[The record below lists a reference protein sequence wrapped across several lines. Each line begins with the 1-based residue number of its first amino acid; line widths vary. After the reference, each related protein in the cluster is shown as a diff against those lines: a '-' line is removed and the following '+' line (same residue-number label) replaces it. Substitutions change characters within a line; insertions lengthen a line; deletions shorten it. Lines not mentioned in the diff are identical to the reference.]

1 MMKDKALE
9 ELFLAARPTFDDG
22 DAFIRKLE
30 KRLDAVEYLKQHEE
44 ACIRRYR
51 YAMLATFV
59 LGLVLGGGA
68 IAMML
73 NAPADQPLFTF
84 GAESGMLLLL
94 GQYSRFAAVI
104 LLSGLVCLTI
114 VSIVNIVVDLLNMR
128 DVNRDF
134 QIEVQ
139 HSAVLLKP

>member
-1 MMKDKALE
+1 MKKDKALE

-22 DAFIRKLE
+22 DAFIQKLE

-59 LGLVLGGGA
+59 LGVVLGGGA
-68 IAMML
+68 VAIML
-73 NAPADQPLFTF
+73 NAPAEQPLFSFDT
-84 GAESGMLLLL
+84 ESGLLLLL
-94 GQYSRFAAVI
+94 GQYSRFAAIIVF
-104 LLSGLVCLTI
+104 SGVVCFAI

-128 DVNRDF
+128 DVSK
-134 QIEVQ
+134 VYC
-139 HSAVLLKP
+139 VK

>member
-1 MMKDKALE
+1 MKKDKALE

-22 DAFIRKLE
+22 DAFIQKLE

-59 LGLVLGGGA
+59 LGLALGGGA

-128 DVNRDF
+128 DTNKAYCV
-134 QIEVQ
+134 
-139 HSAVLLKP
+139 K

>member
-9 ELFLAARPTFDDG
+9 ELFLAARPTFDDS

-84 GAESGMLLLL
+84 DAENGLLLLL
-94 GQYSRFAAVI
+94 GPYSRFAAVI

-114 VSIVNIVVDLLNMR
+114 ISIVNIVVDLLNMR
-128 DVNRDF
+128 DVNKAYC
-134 QIEVQ
+134 V
-139 HSAVLLKP
+139 K

>member
-44 ACIRRYR
+44 TCIRRYR

-73 NAPADQPLFTF
+73 NAPTDQPLFTF
-84 GAESGMLLLL
+84 GAESGLLLLL

-114 VSIVNIVVDLLNMR
+114 ISIVNIVVDLLNMR
-128 DVNRDF
+128 DVDKAYF
-134 QIEVQ
+134 V
-139 HSAVLLKP
+139 K

>member
-1 MMKDKALE
+1 MKKDKALE

-22 DAFIRKLE
+22 EVFIQKLE

-51 YAMLATFV
+51 YAMLAAFV
-59 LGLVLGGGA
+59 LGVVLGGGA

-84 GAESGMLLLL
+84 GAENGLLLLL
-94 GQYSRFAAVI
+94 GPYSRFAAVI
-104 LLSGLVCLTI
+104 FLSGLVCLTI
-114 VSIVNIVVDLLNMR
+114 ISIVNIVVDLLNMR
-128 DVNRDF
+128 DVNKAYC
-134 QIEVQ
+134 V
-139 HSAVLLKP
+139 K

>member
-1 MMKDKALE
+1 MKKDKALE
-9 ELFLAARPTFDDG
+9 EIFLAARPTFDDG

-44 ACIRRYR
+44 ACLRRYR

-73 NAPADQPLFTF
+73 NAPTDQPLFTF
-84 GAESGMLLLL
+84 GADSGLLLLL

-104 LLSGLVCLTI
+104 LCSGLVCLTI

-128 DVNRDF
+128 DANKAYCV
-134 QIEVQ
+134 
-139 HSAVLLKP
+139 K

>member
-1 MMKDKALE
+1 MKKDKALE

-51 YAMLATFV
+51 YAMLAAFV
-59 LGLVLGGGA
+59 LGVVLGGGA

-84 GAESGMLLLL
+84 GAENGLLLLL

-104 LLSGLVCLTI
+104 LCSSLVCLTI

-128 DVNRDF
+128 DVNKAYF
-134 QIEVQ
+134 V
-139 HSAVLLKP
+139 K

>member
-84 GAESGMLLLL
+84 GAESGLLLLL

-104 LLSGLVCLTI
+104 FCSGFVCLTI

-128 DVNRDF
+128 DVNKAYF
-134 QIEVQ
+134 V
-139 HSAVLLKP
+139 K

>member
-1 MMKDKALE
+1 MKKDKALE

-22 DAFIRKLE
+22 DAFIQKLE

-68 IAMML
+68 VAIML
-73 NAPADQPLFTF
+73 NAPAEQPLFTF
-84 GAESGMLLLL
+84 DTESGLLLLL
-94 GQYSRFAAVI
+94 GQYSRFAAVV
-104 LLSGLVCLTI
+104 LLSGVVCFAI
-114 VSIVNIVVDLLNMR
+114 VSIVSIVVDIMSMR
-128 DVNRDF
+128 DQTKVYC
-134 QIEVQ
+134 V
-139 HSAVLLKP
+139 K

>member
-1 MMKDKALE
+1 MKKDKALE

-84 GAESGMLLLL
+84 GAESGLLLLL
-94 GQYSRFAAVI
+94 GRYSRFAAVI
-104 LLSGLVCLTI
+104 LCSGLVCLTI

-128 DVNRDF
+128 DVNKTYF
-134 QIEVQ
+134 V
-139 HSAVLLKP
+139 K

>member
-1 MMKDKALE
+1 MKKDKALE

-22 DAFIRKLE
+22 DAFVARLE

-68 IAMML
+68 VAIML
-73 NAPADQPLFTF
+73 NAPAEQPLFTF
-84 GAESGMLLLL
+84 DTESGLLLLL
-94 GQYSRFAAVI
+94 GQYSRFAAVV
-104 LLSGLVCLTI
+104 LLSGVVCFAI
-114 VSIVNIVVDLLNMR
+114 VSIVSIVVDIMSMR
-128 DVNRDF
+128 DQTKVYC
-134 QIEVQ
+134 V
-139 HSAVLLKP
+139 K

>member
-44 ACIRRYR
+44 TCIRRYR

-73 NAPADQPLFTF
+73 NAPTDQPLFTF
-84 GAESGMLLLL
+84 GAESGLLLLL

-114 VSIVNIVVDLLNMR
+114 ISIVNIVVYLLNMR
-128 DVNRDF
+128 DVNKAYF
-134 QIEVQ
+134 V
-139 HSAVLLKP
+139 K

>member
-73 NAPADQPLFTF
+73 NAPAD
-84 GAESGMLLLL
+84 GAESGLLLLL

-114 VSIVNIVVDLLNMR
+114 VSVVNIVVDLLNMR
-128 DVNRDF
+128 DVNKTYF
-134 QIEVQ
+134 V
-139 HSAVLLKP
+139 K

>member
-22 DAFIRKLE
+22 EVFIQKLE

-51 YAMLATFV
+51 YAMLAAFV
-59 LGLVLGGGA
+59 LGVVLGGGA

-84 GAESGMLLLL
+84 GTEGGPLLLL
-94 GQYSRFAAVI
+94 GPYSRFAAVI

-114 VSIVNIVVDLLNMR
+114 ISIVNIVVDLLNMR
-128 DVNRDF
+128 DVNKAYC
-134 QIEVQ
+134 V
-139 HSAVLLKP
+139 K

>member
-73 NAPADQPLFTF
+73 NAPADQPSSRSVQRAVCCFCSDSTRASLRSYS
-84 GAESGMLLLL
+84 ARASCASLL
-94 GQYSRFAAVI
+94 
-104 LLSGLVCLTI
+104 
-114 VSIVNIVVDLLNMR
+114 
-128 DVNRDF
+128 
-134 QIEVQ
+134 
-139 HSAVLLKP
+139 

>member
-1 MMKDKALE
+1 MKKDKALE

-22 DAFIRKLE
+22 DAFIQKLE

-68 IAMML
+68 VAIML
-73 NAPADQPLFTF
+73 NAPAEQPLFTF
-84 GAESGMLLLL
+84 DTESGLLLLL
-94 GQYSRFAAVI
+94 GQYSRYAALV
-104 LLSGLVCLTI
+104 LVSGLVCFTI

-128 DVNRDF
+128 DVSK
-134 QIEVQ
+134 VYC
-139 HSAVLLKP
+139 VK

>member
-51 YAMLATFV
+51 YAMLAAFV
-59 LGLVLGGGA
+59 LGVVLGGGA

-73 NAPADQPLFTF
+73 NAPTDQPLFTF
-84 GAESGMLLLL
+84 GAENGLLLLL

-104 LLSGLVCLTI
+104 FCSGLVCLTI

-128 DVNRDF
+128 DVNKAYF
-134 QIEVQ
+134 V
-139 HSAVLLKP
+139 K

>member
-1 MMKDKALE
+1 MKKDKALE
-9 ELFLAARPTFDDG
+9 EIFLAARPTFDDG
-22 DAFIRKLE
+22 DAFIQKLE

-44 ACIRRYR
+44 ACLRRYR

-73 NAPADQPLFTF
+73 NAPTDQPLFTF
-84 GAESGMLLLL
+84 GAESGLLLLL

-104 LLSGLVCLTI
+104 LCSGLVCLTI

-128 DVNRDF
+128 DANKAYCV
-134 QIEVQ
+134 
-139 HSAVLLKP
+139 K

>member
-9 ELFLAARPTFDDG
+9 ELFLAARPIFDDG

-84 GAESGMLLLL
+84 GAESGLLLLL

-104 LLSGLVCLTI
+104 LCSGLVCLTI
-114 VSIVNIVVDLLNMR
+114 VSVVNIVVDLLNMR
-128 DVNRDF
+128 DVNKTYF
-134 QIEVQ
+134 V
-139 HSAVLLKP
+139 K

>member
-44 ACIRRYR
+44 TCIRRYR

-73 NAPADQPLFTF
+73 NAPTDQPLFTF
-84 GAESGMLLLL
+84 GAESGLLLLL
-94 GQYSRFAAVI
+94 GQYSRFAAVL

-114 VSIVNIVVDLLNMR
+114 ISIVNIVVDLLNMR
-128 DVNRDF
+128 DVNKAYF
-134 QIEVQ
+134 V
-139 HSAVLLKP
+139 K

>member
-51 YAMLATFV
+51 YAMFAAFV
-59 LGLVLGGGA
+59 LGIVLGGGA
-68 IAMML
+68 IALML
-73 NAPADQPLFTF
+73 AMPAEQPLFSF
-84 GAESGMLLLL
+84 GVENALLVAL
-94 GQYSRFAAVI
+94 GRYSRYAA
-104 LLSGLVCLTI
+104 LMLGSGLVCFTI
-114 VSIVNIVVDLLNMR
+114 VSIVNIVVDLLNLR
-128 DVNRDF
+128 DQTRVYCVR
-134 QIEVQ
+134 
-139 HSAVLLKP
+139 

>member
-1 MMKDKALE
+1 MKDKALE

-73 NAPADQPLFTF
+73 NAPADQPLFT
-84 GAESGMLLLL
+84 
-94 GQYSRFAAVI
+94 
-104 LLSGLVCLTI
+104 LSLI
-114 VSIVNIVVDLLNMR
+114 HI
-128 DVNRDF
+128 
-134 QIEVQ
+134 
-139 HSAVLLKP
+139 

>member
-1 MMKDKALE
+1 MKKDKALE

-44 ACIRRYR
+44 ASLRRYR

-68 IAMML
+68 IAIML
-73 NAPADQPLFTF
+73 NAPTDQPLFTF
-84 GAESGMLLLL
+84 GAESGLLLLL

-104 LLSGLVCLTI
+104 LC
-114 VSIVNIVVDLLNMR
+114 
-128 DVNRDF
+128 
-134 QIEVQ
+134 
-139 HSAVLLKP
+139 SALYVLRL

>member
-44 ACIRRYR
+44 TCIRRYR

-73 NAPADQPLFTF
+73 NAPTDQPLFTF
-84 GAESGMLLLL
+84 GAESGLLLLL

-104 LLSGLVCLTI
+104 FLSGLVCLTI
-114 VSIVNIVVDLLNMR
+114 ISIVNIVVDLLNMR
-128 DVNRDF
+128 DVNKAYF
-134 QIEVQ
+134 V
-139 HSAVLLKP
+139 K